1 MEAPPPPASDLQPL
15 LEQVRAAQRRQP
27 PDYRQ
32 RMADLARLAAAL
44 RRYTDDLVRAV
55 SADFGRR
62 SRHETLVAE
71 VMVTLQEIAH
81 LRRNLK
87 RWMRPDRRGLNWAF
101 LPARGE
107 VRQMPLGV
115 VGIVSPWNYPVQLA
129 LIPLADAI
137 AAGNHVL
144 LKPSEHTPRTS
155 ELLARLL
162 SEVFPAER
170 VSVVQGDG
178 VVGAAF
184 SRLAFDHLLFTGST
198 AVGRA
203 VMAAA
208 APNLVPV
215 TLELGGKSPALIAP
229 GYPVEKAADRIA
241 AGKCFNAGQTCVAPD
256 YVLVPRAQ
264 RDAFVRAYLASVKR
278 RYPTLATNPDY
289 TAVVNHR
296 QADRLRAWLD
306 DARERGVTAV
316 QHRPDTGA
324 PPPGVEVIPP
334 TVLLDPP
341 DDAMVMQEEIF
352 GPLLPVKS
360 YENHDWAVDY
370 IVQRD
375 RPIAFYPFDRDRG
388 RLRRTLDRVVAG
400 SVCVND
406 TIIQFGQHSLP
417 IGGVGP
423 SGMGQ
428 YHGHAGFLTFSK
440 PMPVLYQARWNSM
453 GLLDPPFG
461 KLADRLVRLLTR

>member
-1 MEAPPPPASDLQPL
+1 MDAYIPAPHDLQPL
-15 LEQVRAAQRRQP
+15 LDQVRTAHQRRP

-32 RMADLARLAAAL
+32 RMDDLGRLAVVIK
-44 RRYTDDLVRAV
+44 RYTEDIVRAI

-71 VMVTLQEIAH
+71 VMVTLDEIKH
-81 LRRNLK
+81 LRRHLR
-87 RWMRPDRRGLNWAF
+87 RWMRPERRGLNLAF
-101 LPARGE
+101 KPARGE
-107 VRQMPLGV
+107 IRPQPLGV
-115 VGIVSPWNYPVQLA
+115 VGIVSPWNYPLQLA

-144 LKPSEHTPRTS
+144 LKPSEHTPRTA
-155 ELLARLL
+155 ELMARLL
-162 SEVFPAER
+162 SEVFPSER
-170 VSVVQGDG
+170 VSVVQGDA

-198 AVGRA
+198 VVGRA

-229 GYPVEKAADRIA
+229 GYPIEQAADRIA

-256 YVLVPRAQ
+256 YVLVPRDQ

-278 RYPTLATNPDY
+278 RYPSLVANPDY

-306 DARERGVTAV
+306 DARDRGVTV
-316 QHRPDTGA
+316 MQHRPDSDA

-341 DDAMVMQEEIF
+341 DDARVMQEEIF

-360 YENHDWAVDY
+360 YENHDWAIDY
-370 IVQRD
+370 IVGRD
-375 RPIAFYPFDRDRG
+375 RPLAFYPFDRDRG

-406 TIIQFGQHSLP
+406 TLIQFGQHSLP

-423 SGMGQ
+423 SGMGS
-428 YHGHAGFLTFSK
+428 YHGHAGFMTFSK
-440 PMPVLYQARWNSM
+440 PMPVLYQSRLNSM

-461 KLADRLVRLLTR
+461 KLADWVTKVLTR

>member
-1 MEAPPPPASDLQPL
+1 MEAPPTPASDLQPL

-184 SRLAFDHLLFTGST
+184 SRLAFDHLLFTG
-198 AVGRA
+198 
-203 VMAAA
+203 
-208 APNLVPV
+208 P
-215 TLELGGKSPALIAP
+215 
-229 GYPVEKAADRIA
+229 
-241 AGKCFNAGQTCVAPD
+241 
-256 YVLVPRAQ
+256 PR
-264 RDAFVRAYLASVKR
+264 
-278 RYPTLATNPDY
+278 
-289 TAVVNHR
+289 
-296 QADRLRAWLD
+296 
-306 DARERGVTAV
+306 
-316 QHRPDTGA
+316 
-324 PPPGVEVIPP
+324 
-334 TVLLDPP
+334 
-341 DDAMVMQEEIF
+341 
-352 GPLLPVKS
+352 
-360 YENHDWAVDY
+360 
-370 IVQRD
+370 
-375 RPIAFYPFDRDRG
+375 
-388 RLRRTLDRVVAG
+388 
-400 SVCVND
+400 
-406 TIIQFGQHSLP
+406 
-417 IGGVGP
+417 
-423 SGMGQ
+423 
-428 YHGHAGFLTFSK
+428 
-440 PMPVLYQARWNSM
+440 
-453 GLLDPPFG
+453 
-461 KLADRLVRLLTR
+461 